1 MTYVY
6 KTVKIYNMLVIM
18 NKIHA
23 LQPLYQHSTVYVVDG
38 IYMQLVLH
46 ACFFFRSDISVTFF
60 TKTFQSFVPLVVL
73 KLDATVFSS
82 LYFQTL

>member
-46 ACFFFRSDISVTFF
+46 ACFFFAQ
-60 TKTFQSFVPLVVL
+60 TFQSL
-73 KLDATVFSS
+73 FSLRHFNHLS
-82 LYFQTL
+82 H